1 MTKDLHTETLSYTA
15 SGKTLRSFLALDRGG
30 AARRPGIVIFGEWWG
45 LNPYVER
52 RARELA
58 GLGYVALAADVYG
71 EAKQASDATEAGTL
85 MNALLAD
92 MESTSARVRA
102 AVDALKAR
110 PEVDPARVGAM
121 GYCLGGA
128 LSLHAAR
135 LGLDLR
141 GVVSF
146 HGSLGRTHPAKKGEV
161 KAKVLVCHGAADKF
175 VPDEELAGFE
185 REMAELGVDLK
196 LIAYPGVLHGFT
208 NPEATANG
216 ERYKLPLR
224 YDAQADLQSWDEM
237 TAFWQRVFA

>member
-1 MTKDLHTETLSYTA
+1 MAKDIHTETLSYTA
-15 SGKTLRSFLALDRGG
+15 GGQTLRSLLAIDRGG
-30 AARRPGIVIFGEWWG
+30 APRRPGVVIFGEWWG
-45 LNPYVER
+45 LNPYLER

-58 GLGYVALAADVYG
+58 GLGYVALAADMYG
-71 EAKQASDATEAGTL
+71 EARQAADATEAGAM

-92 MESTSARVRA
+92 MESTGARVRA

-110 PEVDPARVGAM
+110 GEVDPARLGAM

-146 HGSLGRTHPAKKGEV
+146 HGSLGRTHKAKKGEV
-161 KAKVLVCHGAADKF
+161 KAKVLVCHGAADQF
-175 VPDEELAGFE
+175 VSAEELAGF
-185 REMAELGVDLK
+185 RQEMADLGVDLK
-196 LIAYPGVLHGFT
+196 LIAYPEVLHGFT

-216 ERYKLPLR
+216 QRFNLPLR
-224 YDAQADLQSWDEM
+224 YDAEADRQSWNEM
-237 TAFWQRVFA
+237 TSFWQGVLA